1 MNTESELQ
9 SDIEALRERFTETK
23 DLYREVCALLFF
35 RYGITPTASK
45 LYQFVRK
52 GSMSAPAEALAK
64 FWEDL
69 RCKARVEIDHPDL
82 PPELKAS
89 AAEAIAA
96 LWRQA
101 TAAARHE
108 LAALRLE
115 DQAAVE
121 KAQSAEA
128 RARQAAAEALASADT
143 LRQQLGAVQES
154 LLQRQTDLEAERRA
168 HAGAV
173 ARLQELQRH
182 LEEARNQQE
191 RVRADFSAELV
202 KAREA
207 VAVAN
212 SRADASERRALLDI
226 DHERQA
232 RIKADKQLEA
242 LRGQL
247 AQVEGRH
254 RESMLAQADAVTRL
268 QVRADAAEDL
278 QQELTASNRSL
289 AEDLQATRE
298 RLAASHQEA
307 TQFKAEAQTLRA
319 LLERLS
325 PPEQALPQ
333 GAPASKAVKAGAR
346 NRVLRHG

>member
-1 MNTESELQ
+1 MNTEIELQ
-9 SDIEALRERFTETK
+9 SDIETLRGRFTETK

-69 RCKARVEIDHPDL
+69 RSKARVEIDHPDL
-82 PPELKAS
+82 PPEIKTS
-89 AAEAIAA
+89 AADAIAD

-101 TAAARHE
+101 TATARHE

-121 KAQSAEA
+121 RAQGEEA
-128 RARQAAAEALASADT
+128 RALQAASEAQTTADT
-143 LRQQLGAVQES
+143 LRQQLSATQES
-154 LLQRQTDLEAERRA
+154 LQQRQTDLDAERRA

-191 RVRADFSAELV
+191 RVRADFSAELA

-207 VAVAN
+207 VDVAN
-212 SRADASERRALLDI
+212 ARSDAAERRALLEI
-226 DHERQA
+226 DQERQA

-247 AQVEGRH
+247 AQAEGRH
-254 RESMLAQADAVTRL
+254 RESLLAQADAVTRL
-268 QVRADAAEDL
+268 QVKADAAEVS
-278 QQELTASNRSL
+278 QRELTASNRGL
-289 AEDLQATRE
+289 VDDLQATRE
-298 RLAASHQEA
+298 RLAVAQQEA
-307 TQFKAEAQTLRA
+307 TQFKAETQTLRA

-325 PPEQALPQ
+325 PVEQVPPRGAL
-333 GAPASKAVKAGAR
+333 ASKTVKSGAR
-346 NRVLRHG
+346 KAR

>member
-1 MNTESELQ
+1 MSTEIELQ
-9 SDIEALRERFTETK
+9 SDIEALKGRFTETK

-35 RYGITPTASK
+35 RHGITPTASK

-69 RCKARVEIDHPDL
+69 RSKARVEIDHPDL
-82 PPELKAS
+82 PPELKAT

-96 LWRQA
+96 LWQQA
-101 TAAARHE
+101 TAAARNE

-121 KAQSAEA
+121 QAQGEET
-128 RARQAAAEALASADT
+128 RALQAAAEALASANT
-143 LRQQLGAVQES
+143 LRQQLGAAQES
-154 LLQRQTDLEAERRA
+154 LQQRQTDLEAERRA
-168 HAGAV
+168 HAGTV

-191 RVRADFSAELV
+191 RVRADFSAELA

-207 VAVAN
+207 VDVAN
-212 SRADASERRALLDI
+212 ARSDAAERRALLEI
-226 DHERQA
+226 DQERQA

-247 AQVEGRH
+247 AQAEGRH
-254 RESMLAQADAVTRL
+254 RESLLAQADAVTRL
-268 QVRADAAEDL
+268 QVKADAAEVS
-278 QQELTASNRSL
+278 QRELTASNRGL
-289 AEDLQATRE
+289 VDDLQATRE
-298 RLAASHQEA
+298 RLAVAQQEA

-325 PPEQALPQ
+325 PPEPVLPQ
-333 GAPASKAVKAGAR
+333 DPPASKVTKAGTRKAR
-346 NRVLRHG
+346 

>member
-1 MNTESELQ
+1 MSTEIELQ
-9 SDIEALRERFTETK
+9 SDIESLRGRFTETK

-69 RCKARVEIDHPDL
+69 RSKARVEIDHPDL
-82 PPELKAS
+82 PPELKTS
-89 AAEAIAA
+89 AAEAIAD

-108 LAALRLE
+108 LAALRLD

-121 KAQSAEA
+121 KAHSGETQ
-128 RARQAAAEALASADT
+128 ARQAAAEAQASADA
-143 LRQQLGAVQES
+143 LRQQLVATQES
-154 LLQRQTDLEAERRA
+154 LQQRQTDLEAERRA

-191 RVRADFSAELV
+191 RMRTDFSAELV

-212 SRADASERRALLDI
+212 GRADAAERRALLDI

-232 RIKADKQLEA
+232 RIKADKQLDA

-247 AQVEGRH
+247 AQAESRH
-254 RESMLAQADAVTRL
+254 RESLLSQAETVTRL
-268 QVRADAAEDL
+268 QVKADAAEDSHR
-278 QQELTASNRSL
+278 ELMASHRSL
-289 AEDLQATRE
+289 VDDLQATRE
-298 RLAASHQEA
+298 QLAVAQQEA
-307 TQFKAEAQTLRA
+307 TQFRAEAQTLRS
-319 LLERLS
+319 LLQRLS
-325 PPEQALPQ
+325 PPEQAPQQ
-333 GAPASKAVKAGAR
+333 GAPASKTVKAGAR
-346 NRVLRHG
+346 KAR

>member
-1 MNTESELQ
+1 MSTEIELQ
-9 SDIEALRERFTETK
+9 SDIEALKGRFTETK

-69 RCKARVEIDHPDL
+69 RSKARVEIDHPDL
-82 PPELKAS
+82 PPELKTS
-89 AAEAIAA
+89 AAEAIAD

-121 KAQSAEA
+121 RAQGEEA
-128 RARQAAAEALASADT
+128 RALQAASGAQTTADT
-143 LRQQLGAVQES
+143 LRQQLSATQE
-154 LLQRQTDLEAERRA
+154 LLQQRQTDLEAERRA

-191 RVRADFSAELV
+191 RVRADFSAELA

-207 VAVAN
+207 VDIAN
-212 SRADASERRALLDI
+212 GRSDAAERRALLEI
-226 DHERQA
+226 DQERQA
-232 RIKADKQLEA
+232 RIKVDKQLET

-247 AQVEGRH
+247 AQTESRH

-268 QVRADAAEDL
+268 QVRADAAEDS
-278 QQELTASNRSL
+278 QRELTASNRSL
-289 AEDLQATRE
+289 VDDLQATRE
-298 RLAASHQEA
+298 RLAVAQQEA
-307 TQFKAEAQTLRA
+307 TQFKTEAQTLHA

-325 PPEQALPQ
+325 PPEPVPPQ
-333 GAPASKAVKAGAR
+333 EVPASKAAKAGAR
-346 NRVLRHG
+346 KTR